1 MDADSVGVVKK
12 DLDQRSQK
20 CHFFLMQYEQSLC
33 FELGIKTKINCIT
46 PKTKLRRFMI
56 LILQHSVADPVPGS
70 GAFLTPG
77 SGIRNRFFRISDP
90 GSWMFVIFHFKKK
103 LDDLR
108 FYYSRSRSMVNCG
121 YGSSALFEKALTRS

>member
-33 FELGIKTKINCIT
+33 FELGIKTKINCRT

-77 SGIRNRFFRISDP
+77 SGIRNRFFRIPDL
-90 GSWMFVIFHFKKK
+90 GSRI
-103 LDDLR
+103 LDVR
-108 FYYSRSRSMVNCG
+108 YFS
-121 YGSSALFEKALTRS
+121 F

>member
-33 FELGIKTKINCIT
+33 FELGIKTKINCRT

-56 LILQHSVADPVPGS
+56 LILQHSVADPVP
-70 GAFLTPG
+70 FRPLDPG
-77 SGIRNRFFRISDP
+77 SGRDFSGSRISDP
-90 GSWMFVIFHFKKK
+90 GSWMFVIFHVKKK

-121 YGSSALFEKALTRS
+121 YGSSALFEKGLTPS